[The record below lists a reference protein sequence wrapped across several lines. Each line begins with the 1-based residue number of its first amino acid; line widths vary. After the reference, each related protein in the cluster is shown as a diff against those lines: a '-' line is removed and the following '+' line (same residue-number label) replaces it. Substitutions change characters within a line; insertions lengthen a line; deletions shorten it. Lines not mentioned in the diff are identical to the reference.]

1 MNKDVTELLFN
12 TLSEGAGIQN
22 LIDTA
27 REQIFLNPIMV
38 TNSSFRIVGLST
50 DTIFDDIVWNE
61 AVNLH
66 GFSKEVIEQFRH
78 DTESDKL
85 FQEHK
90 VFLLFRSW

>member
-38 TNSSFRIVGLST
+38 TNSSFRIV
-50 DTIFDDIVWNE
+50 
-61 AVNLH
+61 
-66 GFSKEVIEQFRH
+66 
-78 DTESDKL
+78 
-85 FQEHK
+85 
-90 VFLLFRSW
+90 